1 MRFFMAIIKKK
12 KDGFTLIELLV
23 VVLILGLLAGLVGP
37 RMFGQL
43 GKAKR
48 QAAKAQIALFGTALD
63 AFRLDIGK
71 YPSTAEGLKALRQ
84 KVGSSGSWRGP
95 YLPKAIPKDPW
106 GRDYIYRCPGTHGDY
121 DLLSYGSDGV
131 QGGEGEEA
139 DAVSWE

>member
-43 GKAKR
+43 GKAKL

-63 AFRLDIGK
+63 AFRLDIGR
-71 YPSTAEGLKALRQ
+71 YPTTAEGLKALRQ
-84 KVGSSGSWRGP
+84 KVGSRGGWGGP

-121 DLLSYGSDGV
+121 DLISYGSDGV
-131 QGGEGEEA
+131 QGGEGDEA
-139 DAVSWE
+139 DSASWE

>member
-23 VVLILGLLAGLVGP
+23 VVLILGLLAALVGP

-43 GKAKR
+43 GKAKL
-48 QAAKAQIALFGTALD
+48 QAAKAQIALLGTALD
-63 AFRLDIGK
+63 AFRLDIGR
-71 YPSTAEGLKALRQ
+71 YPTTAEGLKALRQ
-84 KVGSSGSWRGP
+84 KVGSRGGWSGP

-131 QGGEGEEA
+131 QGGEGEKA